1 MQTIVVV
8 QNLKCGGCAN
18 TISSKLLEIN
28 NIVNLKVDIDASLIK
43 FDYSNKADL
52 LAVKNKLKALGYPE
66 VDDKNSMLFKAKSL
80 VSCATGKFK
89 KA

>member
-28 NIVNLKVDIDASLIK
+28 NIVNLKVDIDASQIK